1 MTPNYNSYY
10 NPAFNTWAG
19 NTIYNRSGYSQLL
32 QPLTPLPEV
41 QQNISIQCGT
51 VNNKDEMDSIQPQ
64 LNVIYM
70 GINKNAKEIYTK
82 QLNNNGLI
90 DFYVYSQTS
99 NEISKDSNQSILECL
114 ERIESKLN
122 KESFNERNVTTN
134 NATSYES
141 KSSRES
147 DFWDVPANDER

>member
-19 NTIYNRSGYSQLL
+19 NNVYKSNYNQPL
-32 QPLTPLPEV
+32 QPLQPLNNV
-41 QQNISIQCGT
+41 QPNLSIQCGT
-51 VNNKDEMDSIQPQ
+51 VNSKDDMDSIQPQ

-70 GINKNAKEIYTK
+70 GINKSANEIYTK

-90 DFYVYSQTS
+90 DSHIYTQTS

-114 ERIESKLN
+114 ERIESKLS
-122 KESFNERNVTTN
+122 KEYQNERSSTTN
-134 NATSYES
+134 NATSYDS
-141 KSSRES
+141 KPARES
-147 DFWDVPANDER
+147 DLWDVSTDDAR